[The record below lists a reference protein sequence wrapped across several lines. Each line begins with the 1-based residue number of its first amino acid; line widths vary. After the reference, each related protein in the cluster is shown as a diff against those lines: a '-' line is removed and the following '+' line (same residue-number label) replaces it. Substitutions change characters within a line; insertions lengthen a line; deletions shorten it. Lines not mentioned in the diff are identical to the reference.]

1 MTKHHLELNLL
12 EDEEFTLLGIRTTL
26 EAFRFGYFLNKN
38 LNWFLV
44 KEAFEIHNQYPV
56 YSYHCSKNLIDAYLI
71 ANKGIKENDTEANE
85 LFASIETQTFLVNE
99 QKNIDYFI
107 KISGLSENKI
117 LMDYMNKIKLIPQV
131 QTCLE
136 LNLDDLKTT
145 EFLIF

>member
-26 EAFRFGYFLNKN
+26 EAFRFGYFLNKY

-44 KEAFEIHNQYPV
+44 KEAFEIHNRYPV

-71 ANKGIKENDTEANE
+71 ANKGIDENNAEANG
-85 LFASIETQTFLVNE
+85 LFDSIETQTYLVNE

-107 KISGLSENKI
+107 KISGLLGDKT
-117 LMDYMNKIKLIPQV
+117 LMDQINKIKLIPQV
-131 QTCLE
+131 QTCFE

>member
-12 EDEEFTLLGIRTTL
+12 EDEEFTILGIRTTL
-26 EAFRFGYFLNKN
+26 EAFRFGYFLNKH

-44 KEAFEIHNQYPV
+44 KEAFEIHNKYPV
-56 YSYHCSKNLIDAYLI
+56 YSYHCSNNLIDVYLI
-71 ANKGIKENDTEANE
+71 ANKGIEENNTEANE
-85 LFASIETQTFLVNE
+85 LFASVESQTFLVNE

-107 KISGLSENKI
+107 KISGLSGNKT
-117 LMDYMNKIKLIPQV
+117 LMDFISNIKLIPQV
-131 QTCLE
+131 QTCFE